1 MNVCIY
7 YTPFVFI
14 KIIFYITY
22 TFFNEQ
28 NVREITLLQNP
39 KGDSPLKRSG
49 HVLIQIIL
57 LHGFGVCISILSIVR
72 LNRYVIQIILLHGF
86 GVCISIVSIVR
97 LNRYVIE
104 YNKEFNVH
112 I

>member
-1 MNVCIY
+1 MKVCIY

-14 KIIFYITY
+14 KIIFYITH
-22 TFFNEQ
+22 TFFYEQ

-57 LHGFGVCISILSIVR
+57 LHGFGVCISIVR

-86 GVCISIVSIVR
+86 GVCISILSIVR